1 MGKPKSSPLS
11 SRKAETT
18 TNRTTTTTKRFAR
31 KMNAPK
37 KQQQQQ
43 RESDPSNG
51 VVVVDDDDDDDD
63 EKKKKKKKDET
74 NKTSPAT
81 RKTTKETPPK
91 NKNTIGDQE
100 ENDPYAFDNAK
111 ELFGK
116 VDEEVLTV
124 EDDEEDVEMEAE
136 KYFANKRGESLAL
149 FGKKLLMKRDARPV
163 AGAVASS
170 EEGTK
175 RRRVSFA
182 TEGDE
187 EADVVQKSPAKNDEK
202 NGEADVV
209 QKTLMSPAKSDEKNG
224 EALFDEALA
233 TEIKLTPEKP
243 IQFKRQKTPS
253 PVKQIVIPEASTR
266 NNLIQSSDPQTH
278 LQVLERH
285 GNTSHQEQQQTL
297 ASTLWLLKKIASN
310 TQYRRRL
317 SRERPHFATSMFT
330 AALKIAGKS
339 ATDAKLRLA
348 AIALAYLFSL
358 EIKTFSRVL
367 DSMDI
372 ALGVAACVDEVNFI
386 ENVNDDEDDD
396 EECIVVAGVDNEVEQ
411 TVETSLSALKFLPNE
426 KSACAK
432 NIALL
437 LAFRALQWGSE
448 EEEEEEEENG
458 QEGQQSKDKQRPIFG
473 GDATSRALRARFSR
487 SGFITS
493 VAKLANESCKDL
505 VQSIH
510 SRKTKKNKLNQEE
523 EEEMKRKARKSCA
536 RLFRCA
542 RVIEAATYASTE
554 TVTILASSNLPVW
567 ESSPS
572 SKSDNDDN
580 GDADGADDD
589 AFGEPTPSN
598 ANTLSSCVL
607 KLAEVSLLSE
617 EEEKEEEEEEEEEEE
632 PKEDRGNIT
641 AASIPTTTTTTTV
654 STPPR
659 PISGRKGGEEDNNN
673 NSSFLQI
680 GSPAT
685 VGASPVFGQVAKSPG
700 AALDSWLAKSPKDG
714 DVDMS
719 PKAKARENSNNNN
732 NNNNNSKKNNWSLAR
747 CLIETLPT
755 LTLLTSRSMRPRA
768 KSLHGIQTS
777 EYLNP
782 NIDVRLSLA
791 TLKACVFALTN
802 STNENTVGARA
813 ASSRDGLHGIVAAL
827 AYFSTMRGCA
837 LYGEFAGFVPKKDNM
852 EGTVPDAYKEAA
864 TELLNAS
871 MCLLV
876 NITEANPRAKKELL
890 QLQLNCAPFGIGKA
904 EDFEKKKT
912 KTKNDGKKSSNE
924 KMISPLVP
932 FPTVLARIFTHA
944 GGAKM
949 HRAQDE
955 EGEEGQ
961 SQGDDDDDDDDDEV
975 TADMLDDDD
984 DAATANA
991 DLDPSYGEDL
1001 ITQAYS
1007 SLLLAFL
1014 VENNGQALRR
1024 TADQALP
1031 RGRGRQNTN
1040 GKTIRTT
1047 KNGVQAMVDTLE
1059 RFHAFHDTLDAMSA
1073 SSSESLKRVVEW
1085 LKSTLT

>member
-1 MGKPKSSPLS
+1 
-11 SRKAETT
+11 
-18 TNRTTTTTKRFAR
+18 
-31 KMNAPK
+31 MNAPK
-37 KQQQQQ
+37 KQQ

-51 VVVVDDDDDDDD
+51 VVVVDDDDDD
-63 EKKKKKKKDET
+63 EKKKKKNKDET
-74 NKTSPAT
+74 NKAAPAT

-163 AGAVASS
+163 AVAVASS

-209 QKTLMSPAKSDEKNG
+209 QKTLISPAKSDEKNG

-386 ENVNDDEDDD
+386 ENVNDEDDD

-510 SRKTKKNKLNQEE
+510 SRKTKNKLNQEE

-589 AFGEPTPSN
+589 AFREPTPSN
-598 ANTLSSCVL
+598 ADSLSSCVL

-617 EEEKEEEEEEEEEEE
+617 EEEKEEEEEEEEEE
-632 PKEDRGNIT
+632 PKEDKGNI
-641 AASIPTTTTTTTV
+641 AATSIPTTTTTTV

-719 PKAKARENSNNNN
+719 PKAKARENSNNNNNN

-955 EGEEGQ
+955 EEGEEGQ
-961 SQGDDDDDDDDDEV
+961 SQGDDDDDDDDEV

-984 DAATANA
+984 DDATANA

-1014 VENNGQALRR
+1014 VENNRQALRR
-1024 TADQALP
+1024 TTDQALP

>member
-1 MGKPKSSPLS
+1 M
-11 SRKAETT
+11 
-18 TNRTTTTTKRFAR
+18 
-31 KMNAPK
+31 
-37 KQQQQQ
+37 
-43 RESDPSNG
+43 
-51 VVVVDDDDDDDD
+51 
-63 EKKKKKKKDET
+63 
-74 NKTSPAT
+74 
-81 RKTTKETPPK
+81 
-91 NKNTIGDQE
+91 
-100 ENDPYAFDNAK
+100 
-111 ELFGK
+111 
-116 VDEEVLTV
+116 
-124 EDDEEDVEMEAE
+124 
-136 KYFANKRGESLAL
+136 
-149 FGKKLLMKRDARPV
+149 
-163 AGAVASS
+163 
-170 EEGTK
+170 
-175 RRRVSFA
+175 
-182 TEGDE
+182 
-187 EADVVQKSPAKNDEK
+187 
-202 NGEADVV
+202 
-209 QKTLMSPAKSDEKNG
+209 
-224 EALFDEALA
+224 
-233 TEIKLTPEKP
+233 
-243 IQFKRQKTPS
+243 
-253 PVKQIVIPEASTR
+253 
-266 NNLIQSSDPQTH
+266 
-278 LQVLERH
+278 
-285 GNTSHQEQQQTL
+285 
-297 ASTLWLLKKIASN
+297 
-310 TQYRRRL
+310 
-317 SRERPHFATSMFT
+317 
-330 AALKIAGKS
+330 
-339 ATDAKLRLA
+339 
-348 AIALAYLFSL
+348 
-358 EIKTFSRVL
+358 
-367 DSMDI
+367 
-372 ALGVAACVDEVNFI
+372 
-386 ENVNDDEDDD
+386 
-396 EECIVVAGVDNEVEQ
+396 
-411 TVETSLSALKFLPNE
+411 
-426 KSACAK
+426 
-432 NIALL
+432 
-437 LAFRALQWGSE
+437 
-448 EEEEEEEENG
+448 
-458 QEGQQSKDKQRPIFG
+458 
-473 GDATSRALRARFSR
+473 
-487 SGFITS
+487 
-493 VAKLANESCKDL
+493 
-505 VQSIH
+505 
-510 SRKTKKNKLNQEE
+510 
-523 EEEMKRKARKSCA
+523 
-536 RLFRCA
+536 
-542 RVIEAATYASTE
+542 
-554 TVTILASSNLPVW
+554 
-567 ESSPS
+567 
-572 SKSDNDDN
+572 
-580 GDADGADDD
+580 
-589 AFGEPTPSN
+589 
-598 ANTLSSCVL
+598 
-607 KLAEVSLLSE
+607 
-617 EEEKEEEEEEEEEEE
+617 
-632 PKEDRGNIT
+632 
-641 AASIPTTTTTTTV
+641 
-654 STPPR
+654 
-659 PISGRKGGEEDNNN
+659 
-673 NSSFLQI
+673 
-680 GSPAT
+680 
-685 VGASPVFGQVAKSPG
+685 
-700 AALDSWLAKSPKDG
+700 DSWLAKSPKDG

-719 PKAKARENSNNNN
+719 PKAKARENSNNNNN

-955 EGEEGQ
+955 EEGEEGQ
-961 SQGDDDDDDDDDEV
+961 SQGDDDDDDDEV

-984 DAATANA
+984 DDATANA

-1014 VENNGQALRR
+1014 VENNRQALRR

>member
-386 ENVNDDEDDD
+386 ENVNDEDDDD

-955 EGEEGQ
+955 EGEDGQ
-961 SQGDDDDDDDDDEV
+961 SQGGGGDDDDDDEV

-984 DAATANA
+984 AAATANA